1 MARADVD
8 EAIQKGL
15 EVWSK
20 VTPLIFTKI
29 SKGIADIMI
38 AFRTRGKV
46 FSRENYM
53 AILIP
58 GALKMLIL
66 FSPMNCISVHG
77 WCPRYFDGPLGVLGH
92 AFPPGLGLGGDTHFD
107 EDENWT
113 KDGAGEPDFLYEQ
126 NFVIHTNS

>member
-38 AFRTRGKV
+38 AFKTRGKV
-46 FSRENYM
+46 FSRESNI
-53 AILIP
+53 AIFIL
-58 GALKMLIL
+58 GALTRLIL
-66 FSPMNCISVHG
+66 LPPVSQSMVRVLVTSTAPWESSAMPFPLVWDWVETLTLMRMRTG
-77 WCPRYFDGPLGVLGH
+77 PR
-92 AFPPGLGLGGDTHFD
+92 T
-107 EDENWT
+107 E
-113 KDGAGEPDFLYEQ
+113 
-126 NFVIHTNS
+126 